1 MSQLE
6 TLLAI
11 YKGKYCLKK
20 SARFARKESLIL
32 KGKSMFL
39 IMFRAKREENFEL
52 LRISKG
58 KLRAFC
64 ARSAPENFWGFQG

>member
-1 MSQLE
+1 M
-6 TLLAI
+6 
-11 YKGKYCLKK
+11 CLSWGHFWLFLRVNTVKF

-58 KLRAFC
+58 KSIAFLCAKRAGNC
-64 ARSAPENFWGFQG
+64 GGFQG